1 MMSVSST
8 PIDLSISNVPTSVQD
23 SERELRL
30 NLEGQGQVQD
40 NGIGDNPIVSR
51 TRALFI
57 VFFLSGV
64 TFLSSMGAGKF
75 SRLSNSR
82 SYLNLIQVF

>member
-1 MMSVSST
+1 MSASST
-8 PIDLSISNVPTSVQD
+8 TIELSVFNAPTSAQN
-23 SERELRL
+23 SGRELRL

-40 NGIGDNPIVSR
+40 NASGVNSVVSR

-64 TFLSSMGAGKF
+64 TFLNSMGTGMF
-75 SRLSNSR
+75 LRLSNSR
-82 SYLNLIQVF
+82 SYLILIQVF

>member
-1 MMSVSST
+1 MF
-8 PIDLSISNVPTSVQD
+8 NAPTSAQN
-23 SERELRL
+23 SGRELRL
-30 NLEGQGQVQD
+30 NLEGQGHVQD
-40 NGIGDNPIVSR
+40 NGTGVNPVISR

-64 TFLSSMGAGKF
+64 TFLSSMGAGMF
-75 SRLSNSR
+75 SRLSNPR